1 MSDQPTPQLIDL
13 VFYLIAS
20 YAAGSLCFAL
30 WAGKVVRGIDLRHHG
45 SGNLGA
51 TNVLRNLG
59 PGWGF
64 MTLLLDMAKGWIAV
78 GFLPTLFGIGTV
90 AAGSP
95 WVVAGAVAAVLGHM
109 FTPFAAFRGGKGVAT
124 SLGIFVAL
132 APLAALAGVVG
143 FVITVTICR
152 WVSLGSLVLS
162 ILFPI
167 IAWLAGPPAPLRYYV
182 VGLGV
187 LILLLVVLRHKA
199 NWARIAAGTESR
211 FSWRR
216 T

>member
-1 MSDQPTPQLIDL
+1 LIDQSTPQLINL
-13 VFYLIAS
+13 VVYLIAA
-20 YAAGSLCFAL
+20 YASGALCFAL
-30 WAGKVVRGIDLRHHG
+30 WAGKAVRGIDLREHG

-59 PGWGF
+59 PFWGIV
-64 MTLLLDMAKGWIAV
+64 TLLLDMAKGWVAV
-78 GFLPTLFGIGTV
+78 AIFPLIFGIGSV
-90 AAGSP
+90 ADGSP
-95 WVVAGAVAAVLGHM
+95 WVVAGAVTAVLGHM
-109 FTPFAAFRGGKGVAT
+109 FTPFASFKGGKGVAT

-132 APLAALAGVVG
+132 APWAALAGVVG
-143 FVITVTICR
+143 FVITVAICR

-162 ILFPI
+162 ILFPVC
-167 IAWLAGPPAPLRYYV
+167 AWFAGPPEPLRYFV

-187 LILLLVVLRHKA
+187 LLLLLVALRHRA
-199 NWARIAAGTESR
+199 NWVRIAAGTESQ